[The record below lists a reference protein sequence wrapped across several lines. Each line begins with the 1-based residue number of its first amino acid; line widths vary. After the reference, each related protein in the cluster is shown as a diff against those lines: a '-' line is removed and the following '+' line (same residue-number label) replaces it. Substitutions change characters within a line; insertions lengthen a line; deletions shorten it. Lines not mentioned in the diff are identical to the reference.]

1 MTPSMSAL
9 RLLLLATGLC
19 LLGCPRPLPSQ
30 LSSSPLVHVMPA
42 SEPSTKLAALPSSLV
57 HVRSFCKRSDSGPD
71 APGSAFV
78 IGHADGWAYLVS
90 ARHVLFPDVCGR
102 QLAARVQLRGEG
114 VRDFDGDAQ
123 PLIQLQ
129 TRPEDDLI
137 LLRARG
143 DKRTP
148 AVELGVLNTDM
159 LGNDADP
166 IEALGFSM
174 LQGNGALPL
183 HENRRGSVSKGLRN
197 DTYQEMLTTSAKLLP
212 SMSGGPVALRSSG
225 LVFGVVL
232 GEYEAQKGASRE
244 GRIASLAPLIDLLP
258 EALRQQLGIVLH
270 YSVSAAYQP
279 PQQQPT
285 WVERPEQAKVLAV
298 LDAAK
303 PGMEPAKVLLHGI
316 GGVGKTTLAYQVAAL
331 RQGRFPGGTVK
342 VELNNRTID
351 LVLSDLIEALTGRR
365 PQPGDWF
372 KLVRALLA
380 SRSPML
386 VILDNVRLDEA
397 PWNQPEGME
406 SLLQALT
413 PATLVMTSRSRQA
426 PPGFAPILLES
437 LPDKE
442 ATELADKLAKQKGVA
457 LAKEQAA
464 LLGRLLGGLP
474 FAIERADELMH
485 SDNHSAQ
492 SLLAKLQVEGRDPEG
507 RLAKLLDWSYDALD
521 ADAKAVLVA
530 LGQLAEA
537 PVPEVLLAGLLP
549 QTHRA
554 QGLQRLLRSGLIDRT
569 SPGAT
574 TYHQHTL
581 LWEWATRL
589 GKERHQ
595 AEVATLQQR
604 MTESLKT
611 HDEQVAPL
619 LITHILTAQRL
630 AEERQQWDRVLGLMW
645 DTEDALDIFGY
656 WGARKELL
664 DRALKAAK
672 NGTDSRTLC
681 EVLNRLGLVSQAQGD
696 NDTARKYYQQSLDL
710 AQALGDRQVIASIL
724 GNLGIAARSQGD
736 YAAARQF
743 FQDSLELAQA
753 LGDRQVIANI
763 LLNLGNVA
771 GSQGDYD
778 AARKYYQ
785 QSLDLAQALG
795 DRQVIA
801 KILGNLGIV
810 AKSQG
815 DYDSARKY
823 YQQTLDLA
831 QTLGDRQVIAT
842 ILLNLGN
849 VAEREGP
856 GDLEAAEKYFQQ
868 ARQQAASLSASNWI
882 LGKALWG
889 QAGVAAK
896 TGRKVE
902 ARQLLDQAIQIFA
915 ALGDPALADA
925 KKDRAALR
933 DAPDPLQCR
942 KTCDE
947 LQTKGE
953 LAVPVAECVKQLCTD

>member
-1 MTPSMSAL
+1 MSAL
-9 RLLLLATGLC
+9 RRLLLATGLC
-19 LLGCPRPLPSQ
+19 LLGCPRPLPTP
-30 LSSSPLVHVMPA
+30 SSASPLVNV
-42 SEPSTKLAALPSSLV
+42 SPSSDPSVNLAKLPSSLV
-57 HVRSFCKRSDSGPD
+57 YVRSFCQRSASQPD
-71 APGSAFV
+71 TTASAFV
-78 IGHADGWAYLVS
+78 IGHSDGWAYLVS
-90 ARHVLFPDVCGR
+90 ARHVLFPDVCGK

-114 VRDFDGDAQ
+114 VRDFDGDTQ

-166 IEALGFSM
+166 IEAFGFSM

-183 HENRRGSVSKGLRN
+183 HENRRGSVSKSLRN
-197 DTYQEMLTTSAKLLP
+197 DTYQEVLTTSAKLLP

-232 GEYEAQKGASRE
+232 GEYEAQKGGSRE
-244 GRIASLAPLIDLLP
+244 GRIATLAPLIDRLP

-279 PQQQPT
+279 IPLQPT

-298 LDAAK
+298 LDAVPKGQA
-303 PGMEPAKVLLHGI
+303 PARVLLHGI

-342 VELNNRTID
+342 VELNNHTPD
-351 LVLSDLIEALTGRR
+351 LVLSDMIEALTGHR

-372 KLVRALLA
+372 KQVRALLA

-386 VILDNVRLDEA
+386 LILDNVRLDEA
-397 PWNQPEGME
+397 PWNQPEVME

-426 PPGFAPILLES
+426 PPGFTPREIKS
-437 LPDKE
+437 LPDEK
-442 ATELADKLAKQKGVA
+442 ATELAGKLAKQKGVA
-457 LAKEQAA
+457 LAPGQAA
-464 LLGRLLGGLP
+464 LLGRLLDGLP
-474 FAIERADELMH
+474 FAIERAVELMH
-485 SDNHSAQ
+485 SENHSAQ
-492 SLLAKLQVEGRDPEG
+492 SLLAKLQAEGRDPEG

-549 QTHRA
+549 KTNRA
-554 QGLQRLLRSGLIDRT
+554 HGLQRLLRSGLIDRT

-581 LWEWATRL
+581 LWEWAARL
-589 GKERHQ
+589 GKQRHQ

-619 LITHILTAQRL
+619 LLTHLLTAQRL

-645 DTEDALDIFGY
+645 DTEDALGTFGY

-664 DRALKAAK
+664 ERALKAAQK
-672 NGTDSRTLC
+672 GTDRRTLSG
-681 EVLNRLGLVSQAQGD
+681 VLNQLGLVTQARGD
-696 NDTARKYYQQSLDL
+696 YAAARKYFEQSLEL
-710 AQALGDRQVIASIL
+710 AQALGDREVIANNLLNLGEVARLQGDYAAARKFYQESLELAQALSDRQVIASNLGNLGSVAQSQGDYAAARKFYQESLDLAKALGDRKVIASIL
-724 GNLGIAARSQGD
+724 GNLGIVAQLQGD
-736 YAAARQF
+736 YAAARKFYQE
-743 FQDSLELAQA
+743 SLDLAKA
-753 LGDRQVIANI
+753 LGDRKVIASI
-763 LLNLGNVA
+763 LGNLGILA
-771 GSQGDYD
+771 RSQGDNE
-778 AARKYYQ
+778 AARKFYQ
-785 QSLDLAQALG
+785 EALDLAQALG
-795 DRQVIA
+795 DRYVIGRVLA
-801 KILGNLGIV
+801 V
-810 AKSQG
+810 QG
-815 DYDSARKY
+815 
-823 YQQTLDLA
+823 LLA
-831 QTLGDRQVIAT
+831 LQ
-842 ILLNLGN
+842 
-849 VAEREGP
+849 
-856 GDLEAAEKYFQQ
+856 
-868 ARQQAASLSASNWI
+868 
-882 LGKALWG
+882 
-889 QAGVAAK
+889 
-896 TGRKVE
+896 TGRKAE
-902 ARQLLDQAIQIFA
+902 ARQLLDQAIQILA
-915 ALGDPALADA
+915 ALGDPMLAEIKHA
-925 KKDRAALR
+925 RADLGA
-933 DAPDPLQCR
+933 APDPVQCR
-942 KTCDE
+942 KTCDD
-947 LQTKGE
+947 LLAKGE
-953 LAVPVAECVKQLCTD
+953 LAVPVAECVRAVCAD

>member
-1 MTPSMSAL
+1 MNAL
-9 RLLLLATGLC
+9 RLLLFATGLF

-30 LSSSPLVHVMPA
+30 LSSSQLVNVLPA
-42 SEPSTKLAALPSSLV
+42 SDPSTKLAALPSSLV
-57 HVRSFCKRSDSGPD
+57 HVSSFCQRSASQPD
-71 APGSAFV
+71 ATASAFI

-90 ARHVLFPDVCGR
+90 ARHALFPEVCGK

-143 DKRTP
+143 DKRAP

-166 IEALGFSM
+166 IEAFGFSM
-174 LQGNGALPL
+174 LQGNGALPF
-183 HENRRGSVSKGLRN
+183 HENRRGSVAKSLRN
-197 DTYQEMLTTSAKLLP
+197 DTYQEVLTTSAKLLP

-244 GRIASLAPLIDLLP
+244 GRIATLAPLIDLLP

-279 PQQQPT
+279 DKPKST
-285 WVERPEQAKVLAV
+285 WVERPEQAKVLTV
-298 LDAAK
+298 LDAAQ
-303 PGMEPAKVLLHGI
+303 PGMEPARVLLHGI
-316 GGVGKTTLAYQVAAL
+316 GGVGKTTLAYQIASL
-331 RQGRFPGGTVK
+331 RQSRFPGGMVK
-342 VELNNRTID
+342 VELNNRTPD

-372 KLVRALLA
+372 KLVRAQLA
-380 SRSPML
+380 SRPPML

-397 PWNQPEGME
+397 PWNQPEVME

-413 PATLVMTSRSRQA
+413 PATLIMTSRSRQA
-426 PPGFAPILLES
+426 PQGFAPMLLVS

-442 ATELADKLAKQKGVA
+442 ATELAGKLAKQKGVA
-457 LAKEQAA
+457 LAPEQAA

-474 FAIERADELMH
+474 FAIERAMELMH
-485 SDNHSAQ
+485 SENHSAQ
-492 SLLAKLQVEGRDPEG
+492 SLLAKLQAEGRDPEG

-549 QTHRA
+549 QTNRA
-554 QGLQRLLRSGLIDRT
+554 QGIQRLLRSGLIDRT

-581 LWEWATRL
+581 LWEWAARL

-604 MTESLKT
+604 MTDSLKT

-619 LITHILTAQRL
+619 LITHLLSAQRL
-630 AEERQQWDRVLGLMW
+630 AEERQQWDRVIELSR
-645 DTEDALDIFGY
+645 ESDASLRTFGY
-656 WGARKELL
+656 WGARKERIE
-664 DRALKAAK
+664 RALKAAQK
-672 NGTDSRTLC
+672 GTDRQLIASILNNLG
-681 EVLNRLGLVSQAQGD
+681 EVARLQGD
-696 NDTARKYYQQSLDL
+696 YDSARKYYQQSLDLAQVLGDRKGIASILGNLGNVAESQGDYDSARKYYQQSLDL
-710 AQALGDRQVIASIL
+710 AQALGDRQVIATNL
-724 GNLGIAARSQGD
+724 GNLGEVAR
-736 YAAARQF
+736 
-743 FQDSLELAQA
+743 L
-753 LGDRQVIANI
+753 
-763 LLNLGNVA
+763 
-771 GSQGDYD
+771 QGDYD

-785 QSLDLAQALG
+785 QSLDLAQDLG
-795 DRQVIA
+795 DRYVIGRV
-801 KILGNLGIV
+801 LTM
-810 AKSQG
+810 QG
-815 DYDSARKY
+815 
-823 YQQTLDLA
+823 
-831 QTLGDRQVIAT
+831 
-842 ILLNLGN
+842 LL
-849 VAEREGP
+849 
-856 GDLEAAEKYFQQ
+856 
-868 ARQQAASLSASNWI
+868 
-882 LGKALWG
+882 
-889 QAGVAAK
+889 AAK
-896 TGRKVE
+896 TGRKAE
-902 ARQLLDQAIQIFA
+902 ARKLLDQAIQIFA
-915 ALGDPALADA
+915 MLGDPALADA
-925 KKDRAALR
+925 QKERAALGN
-933 DAPDPLQCR
+933 APDPVQCR

-947 LQTKGE
+947 LQAKGE
-953 LAVPVAECVKQLCTD
+953 LAVPVAECVQKLCAD

>member
-9 RLLLLATGLC
+9 RLLLLATGPF

-30 LSSSPLVHVMPA
+30 LSPSQLVNVLPA
-42 SEPSTKLAALPSSLV
+42 SDPSTKLAALPSSLV
-57 HVRSFCKRSDSGPD
+57 YVRTFCKRSDSGPD
-71 APGSAFV
+71 ATASAFV
-78 IGHADGWAYLVS
+78 IGQADGWAYLVS
-90 ARHVLFPDVCGR
+90 ARHVLFPDVCGK

-114 VRDFDGDAQ
+114 VRDFDGEAQ

-166 IEALGFSM
+166 IEAFGFSM

-183 HENRRGSVSKGLRN
+183 HENRRGSVAKSLRN
-197 DTYQEMLTTSAKLLP
+197 DTYQEVLTTSAKLLP

-244 GRIASLAPLIDLLP
+244 GRIASLAPLIDMLP

-279 PQQQPT
+279 PQQQQQT

-298 LDAAK
+298 LDAVPK
-303 PGMEPAKVLLHGI
+303 GQSPARVLLHGI

-331 RQGRFPGGTVK
+331 RQSRFPGGMVK
-342 VELNNRTID
+342 VELNNRTTD
-351 LVLSDLIEALTGRR
+351 LVLSDLIEALTGHR

-372 KLVRALLA
+372 KQVRALLA
-380 SRSPML
+380 NRSSML

-397 PWNQPEGME
+397 PWNQPEVME

-426 PPGFAPILLES
+426 PQGFAPMLLVS

-442 ATELADKLAKQKGVA
+442 ATELAGKLAKQKGVA
-457 LAKEQAA
+457 LAPEQAA

-474 FAIERADELMH
+474 FAIERAMELMH

-492 SLLAKLQVEGRDPEG
+492 SLLAKLQAEGRDPEG

-530 LGQLAEA
+530 MGQLAEA

-549 QTHRA
+549 KTNRA
-554 QGLQRLLRSGLIDRT
+554 HGLQRLLRSGLIDRT

-581 LWEWATRL
+581 LWEWAARL

-604 MTESLKT
+604 MTDSLKT

-619 LITHILTAQRL
+619 LLAHLLNAQRL
-630 AEERQQWDRVLGLMW
+630 AGDRQQWERVLGLMW
-645 DTEDALDIFGY
+645 GTDDVLGTFGY

-664 DRALKAAK
+664 QRALNAAQK
-672 NGTDSRTLC
+672 GTDRQALA
-681 EVLNRLGLVSQAQGD
+681 EVLNQLGIVNQSQGD
-696 NDTARKYYQQSLDL
+696 YDSARKYYQQSLDL
-710 AQALGDRQVIASIL
+710 AQALGDRQVIATILVNL
-724 GNLGIAARSQGD
+724 GNVAQLQGD
-736 YAAARQF
+736 YAAARKF
-743 FQDSLELAQA
+743 
-753 LGDRQVIANI
+753 
-763 LLNLGNVA
+763 
-771 GSQGDYD
+771 
-778 AARKYYQ
+778 YQ
-785 QSLDLAQALG
+785 QSLDLAQALD
-795 DRQVIA
+795 DRKLIA
-801 KILGNLGIV
+801 SIPVNLGIV
-810 AKSQG
+810 AKEQG
-815 DYDSARKY
+815 DYEAARRLYQESLVLAQALGDRKLIASILTNLGAVAALQGDYAAARKFN
-823 YQQTLDLA
+823 QDSLDLA
-831 QTLGDRQVIAT
+831 EALGERQGIAT

-849 VAEREGP
+849 VAEFQGEY
-856 GDLEAAEKYFQQ
+856 EAARNYYRQSLDLAQ
-868 ARQQAASLSASNWI
+868 ALGERQGIARV
-882 LGKALWG
+882 LWG
-889 QAGVAAK
+889 QARVAAQ
-896 TGRKVE
+896 TGRKAE
-902 ARQLLDQAIQIFA
+902 ARKLLDQAIQIFA
-915 ALGDPALADA
+915 SLGDPALADA
-925 KKDRAALR
+925 QKQRAALGA
-933 DAPDPLQCR
+933 APDPLQCR
-942 KTCDE
+942 KTCNE

-953 LAVPVAECVKQLCTD
+953 LAVPMAECVQKLCAD